1 MALTSLKRRSKK
13 TGTIEKTSKQMQD
26 LYSWGLRITFEKEE
40 LDKLDL
46 NVTDFDIGNKV
57 SIMAEA
63 EVISLRESANGTN
76 KTKSVELQIMA
87 VDLGKPKAQRKSK
100 FTEFQTIRDS
110 QPTEAMKE

>member
-1 MALTSLKRRSKK
+1 MALTSLKRKPKK
-13 TGTIEKTSKQMQD
+13 AEKIDAPEPMQD
-26 LYSWGLRITFEKEE
+26 LYPWGLRITLEKEE

-46 NVTDFDIGNKV
+46 TVANFDIGDKV
-57 SIMAEA
+57 SIVAEA
-63 EVISLRESANGTN
+63 EVVSLRESANQKN

-100 FTEFQTIRDS
+100 FKEFQMIRDS